1 MAGTPKTLNS
11 LKQRHDMSKKFLYLA
26 LLLTGCVGSV
36 WAQNY
41 PSKPIKMVVP
51 YPAGGAADITARVLG
66 QKMSESM
73 GVPILVDNKP
83 GANGMIG
90 TDAVAKAVPDGYTLL
105 LDASG
110 PLVVNPALYA
120 KVPYDPVKDLIPI
133 SQVTTFQ
140 YVLVVPASSP
150 ISSVAEL
157 VTAAKARPGEFSYGS
172 TGVGGGGHLA
182 GELLGLMTGTKLT
195 HAPYKGSAPALAD
208 LLGGQLSF
216 TFDTVITS
224 VPQVKAGKLRAYA
237 VSGLK
242 RATSFPQVPTMNELG
257 YKGFDITQFQG
268 LLAPAKTDP
277 AIIARLHQEVL
288 KALKSPD
295 VIARLVTDGGNE
307 LVGSSPEEF
316 ALQIKND
323 LARYRKLIKDAD
335 IKQE

>member
-1 MAGTPKTLNS
+1 MNKNI
-11 LKQRHDMSKKFLYLA
+11 LYTAA
-26 LLLTGCVGSV
+26 LLAGGIGSA
-36 WAQNY
+36 WAQGY

-51 YPAGGAADITARVLG
+51 YAAGGAADITARVLG
-66 QKMSESM
+66 QKMSESL
-73 GVPILVDNKP
+73 GVPVVVDNKP

-90 TDAVAKAVPDGYTLL
+90 TDAVAKAAPDGYTLL

-120 KVPYDPVKDLIPI
+120 KVPYDPVKDLMPI

-150 ISSVAEL
+150 INSVPEL
-157 VTAAKARPGEFSYGS
+157 VAVAKARPGTLSYGS

-195 HAPYKGSAPALAD
+195 HVPYKGSAPALAD

-237 VSGLK
+237 VSGPR
-242 RATSFPQVPTMNELG
+242 RAKSFPQVPTMSELG
-257 YKGFDITQFQG
+257 YKGFEITQFQG
-268 LLAPAKTDP
+268 LLAPARTDP

-288 KALKSPD
+288 KALKSPE
-295 VIARLVTDGGNE
+295 VIQRLETEGGNE
-307 LVGSSPEEF
+307 LVGSTPGEF
-316 ALQIKND
+316 ASQIQSD
-323 LARYRKLIKDAD
+323 LALYRKLIKDAD

>member
-90 TDAVAKAVPDGYTLL
+90 TDAVAKALPDGYTLL

-120 KVPYDPVKDLIPI
+120 KVPYDPVKDLMPI

-140 YVLVVPASSP
+140 YVMVVPASSP

-157 VTAAKARPGEFSYGS
+157 VTAAKSKPGELSYGS

-224 VPQVKAGKLRAYA
+224 VPQVKAGKLKALGVSTRQRSPLAPEVPTIAEAGVKGYEMTYWFAAYA
-237 VSGLK
+237 PIDTPHDVLTKLNDMLVKAAHSPSAASFYQLSGIEIFTSSQEELRAFQAAEVSKWG
-242 RATSFPQVPTMNELG
+242 RV
-257 YKGFDITQFQG
+257 I
-268 LLAPAKTDP
+268 
-277 AIIARLHQEVL
+277 
-288 KALKSPD
+288 KSAG
-295 VIARLVTDGGNE
+295 IEAE
-307 LVGSSPEEF
+307 
-316 ALQIKND
+316 
-323 LARYRKLIKDAD
+323 
-335 IKQE
+335 

>member
-1 MAGTPKTLNS
+1 MRKKVIYAVVLLAG
-11 LKQRHDMSKKFLYLA
+11 
-26 LLLTGCVGSV
+26 CIGSA
-36 WAQNY
+36 WAQSY

-51 YPAGGAADITARVLG
+51 YAAGGSADITARVLG

-73 GVPILVDNKP
+73 GVPVLVDNKP

-90 TDAVAKAVPDGYTLL
+90 TDAVAKAAPDGYTLL

-120 KVPYDPVKDLIPI
+120 KVPYDPVKDLVPI

-150 ISSVAEL
+150 INGVPDLVA
-157 VTAAKARPGEFSYGS
+157 AAKARPGALSYGS

-182 GELLGLMTGTKLT
+182 GELLGLMTGTTLT
-195 HAPYKGSAPALAD
+195 HVPYKGSAPALAD

-237 VSGLK
+237 VSGP
-242 RATSFPQVPTMNELG
+242 RRSTSFPQLPTMNELG
-257 YKGFDITQFQG
+257 YKGFEVTQFQG

-277 AIIARLHQEVL
+277 AIIARLHQEVV
-288 KALKSPD
+288 KALKAPD
-295 VIARLVTDGGNE
+295 VIQRLETEGGNE
-307 LVGSSPEEF
+307 LVGSSPSEF
-316 ALQIKND
+316 ANQIRSD
-323 LARYRKLIKDAD
+323 LELYRKLIKDAG

>member
-1 MAGTPKTLNS
+1 MNKNILYMA
-11 LKQRHDMSKKFLYLA
+11 A
-26 LLLTGCVGSV
+26 LLAGGIGSA
-36 WAQNY
+36 WAQGY

-51 YPAGGAADITARVLG
+51 YAAGGAADITARVLG
-66 QKMSESM
+66 QKMSESL
-73 GVPILVDNKP
+73 GVPVVVDNKP

-90 TDAVAKAVPDGYTLL
+90 TDAVAKAAPDGYTLL

-120 KVPYDPVKDLIPI
+120 RVPYDPVKDLMPI

-140 YVLVVPASSP
+140 YVLVVPAASP
-150 ISSVAEL
+150 LNGVPEL
-157 VTAAKARPGEFSYGS
+157 VAAAKARPGALSYGS

-195 HAPYKGSAPALAD
+195 HVPYKGSAPALAD

-237 VSGLK
+237 VSGPK
-242 RATSFPQVPTMNELG
+242 RAKSFPQVPTMSELG
-257 YKGFDITQFQG
+257 YKGFEITQFQG

-295 VIARLVTDGGNE
+295 VIQRLETEGGNE
-307 LVGSSPEEF
+307 LVGSTPSEF
-316 ALQIKND
+316 ANQIQRD
-323 LARYRKLIKDAD
+323 LALYRKLIKDAD

>member
-1 MAGTPKTLNS
+1 MNKTILCTA
-11 LKQRHDMSKKFLYLA
+11 A
-26 LLLTGCVGSV
+26 LLAGGIGSAY
-36 WAQNY
+36 AQAF
-41 PSKPIKMVVP
+41 PSKPIKMIVP
-51 YPAGGAADITARVLG
+51 YAAGGAADITARVLG
-66 QKMSESM
+66 QKMSESL
-73 GVPILVDNKP
+73 GVPVVVDNKP

-90 TDAVAKAVPDGYTLL
+90 TDAVAKAAPDGYTLL

-120 KVPYDPVKDLIPI
+120 KVPYDPVKDLMPI

-150 ISSVAEL
+150 LNGVPDLVA
-157 VTAAKARPGEFSYGS
+157 AAKARPGTLSYGS

-182 GELLGLMTGTKLT
+182 GELLGLMTGTQLT
-195 HAPYKGSAPALAD
+195 HVPYKGSAPALAD

-237 VSGLK
+237 VSGPK
-242 RATSFPQVPTMNELG
+242 RAKSLPQVPTMSELG
-257 YKGFDITQFQG
+257 YKGFEITQFQG
-268 LLAPAKTDP
+268 LLAPAKTDV

-288 KALKSPD
+288 KALKSPEL
-295 VIARLVTDGGNE
+295 IQRLETEGGNE
-307 LVGSSPEEF
+307 LVGSTPAEF
-316 ALQIKND
+316 AEQIKRD
-323 LARYRKLIKDAD
+323 LELYRKLIRDAN

>member
-1 MAGTPKTLNS
+1 MRQKMLCLAMAL
-11 LKQRHDMSKKFLYLA
+11 MALA
-26 LLLTGCVGSV
+26 GCMRSA
-36 WAQNY
+36 WAQTY
-41 PSKPIKMVVP
+41 PSKPIRLVVP
-51 YPAGGAADITARVLG
+51 YPAGGAADITARVVG

-73 GVPILVDNKP
+73 GVPVVVDNKP

-90 TDAVAKAVPDGYTLL
+90 TDAVAKAAPDGYTLL

-110 PLVVNPALYA
+110 PLVVNPAMYA

-133 SQVTTFQ
+133 SQILTYQ

-150 ISSVAEL
+150 INSVAEL
-157 VTAAKARPGEFSYGS
+157 VAAARARPGAMSYGS

-182 GELLGLMTGTKLT
+182 GEMLGLMTGTRLT
-195 HAPYKGSAPALAD
+195 HVPYKGSAPALAD

-237 VSGLK
+237 VSGTK
-242 RATSFPQVPTMNELG
+242 RAKSFPQVPTMSELG

-268 LLAPAKTDP
+268 LLAPAKTDD

-288 KALKSPD
+288 KAMKSPE
-295 VIARLVTDGGNE
+295 VIARLETEGGNE
-307 LVGSSPEEF
+307 LVGSSPLEF
-316 ALQIKND
+316 AAQIKND
-323 LARYRKLIKDAD
+323 LAMYRKLIKDAD
-335 IKQE
+335 IKAD